1 MTTKKI
7 IASAL
12 ISIGVLVS
20 ITASFGTHANAITF
34 KESASQNLERTMPE
48 PGKLLSYYD
57 SIKEPKK
64 SVVNIFTK
72 KTVKQQAMQNPFMSD
87 PFFKEFF
94 GKDFSQ
100 AIPKDRVER
109 SLGSGVI
116 VSADGY
122 IVTNNHVVDGAD
134 SIMVILPDTK
144 KELKAKVI
152 GVDPRTDIAV
162 IKVEEKGLA
171 MIAFA
176 DSSKVREGDVV
187 FAIGN
192 PFGVGETVTQGIVS
206 ALNKSGIGINDYE
219 NFIQTDASINPGNSG
234 GALVD
239 SKGSLVGISTAII
252 SPTGQN
258 NGIGFAIPSNMV
270 KKIAKDL
277 VEKGK
282 VERGRVGIVMKDMSE
297 KERKYYGRDT
307 GVIVM
312 DIEKGSPAE
321 SAGLKRGDLI
331 VSVNGAPVESG
342 GALKNHIGTLGADS
356 SVALDIL
363 RGGKKILVNLKLQKL
378 NDKAVQ
384 ASDANFELLE
394 GLGLVDINDATRK
407 KYNIAAKVKGALI
420 VSIKEGSVAAKVG
433 FAEGDVIFQIEDKET
448 ADVAGAMDAK
458 KLYGD
463 IKNKKIFVSRK
474 GSTHM
479 VIVDE

>member
-1 MTTKKI
+1 MTKSKI

-12 ISIGVLVS
+12 ICVGAFVS
-20 ITASFGTHANAITF
+20 ITASLGTHANAITF
-34 KESASQNLERTMPE
+34 KESNSQSLERAMPE
-48 PGKLLSYYD
+48 QGKLLSYYD

-72 KTVKQQAMQNPFMSD
+72 KTVKQQAMQNPFMND

-94 GKDFSQ
+94 GKEFGH
-100 AIPKDRVER
+100 AIPKDRVEK

-134 SIMVILPDTK
+134 TIMVILPDTK
-144 KELKAKVI
+144 KELKAKVV
-152 GVDPRTDIAV
+152 GVDPKTDIAV
-162 IKVEEKGLA
+162 IKVEEQGLPP
-171 MIAFA
+171 IAFA

-206 ALNKSGIGINDYE
+206 ALNKTGIGINDYE

-239 SKGSLVGISTAII
+239 SKGSLVGINTAII

-282 VERGRVGIVMKDMSE
+282 VERGRVGIHMKDMGE
-297 KERKYYGRDT
+297 KERKYYGRDN

-312 DIEKGSPAE
+312 DVEKGSPAE
-321 SAGLKRGDLI
+321 AAGLKRGDLI
-331 VSVNGAPVESG
+331 VGINGAIVESG
-342 GALKNHIGTLGADS
+342 ALLKNHIGNLGADS
-356 SVALDIL
+356 NVSLEIL
-363 RGGKKILVNLKLQKL
+363 RGSKKISVNLRLQKL
-378 NDKAVQ
+378 NDKVVQ
-384 ASDANFELLE
+384 VSDANFEFLS
-394 GLGLVDINDATRK
+394 GLGLVDLTDNTKK
-407 KYNIAAKVKGALI
+407 KYNITAKTKGALV
-420 VSIKEGSVAAKVG
+420 VSVKDASSAFKAG
-433 FAEGDVIFQIEDKET
+433 FLEGDVIFAIEDKDI
-448 ADVAGAMDAK
+448 ASVVDAMNAK
-458 KLYGD
+458 KFYGD

-474 GSTHM
+474 GATSM
-479 VIVDE
+479 VIIDE